1 MDVSETHHKFA
12 LLFLTNCLLI
22 LTEFK
27 NREIFVLL
35 LYVGI
40 AEEDV
45 IVETQ
50 AFDPLRVK
58 ATPTGR
64 KRASVPAGKSE
75 PAFVFP

>member
-27 NREIFVLL
+27 NREIFVL
-35 LYVGI
+35 YYI

>member
-27 NREIFVLL
+27 NREIFV